1 MLLYNLNAIAKKL
14 KIDYKQLTS
23 HIEHQGIK
31 GNYQEEFYL
40 YIIKFL

>member
-23 HIEHQGIK
+23 HIEQIGLPEKHV
-31 GNYQEEFYL
+31 
-40 YIIKFL
+40 FL